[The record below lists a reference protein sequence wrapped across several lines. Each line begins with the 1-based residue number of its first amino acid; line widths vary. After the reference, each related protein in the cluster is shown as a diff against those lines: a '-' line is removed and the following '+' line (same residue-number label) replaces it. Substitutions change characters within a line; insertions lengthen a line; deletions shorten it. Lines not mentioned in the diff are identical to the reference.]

1 MKAVFIALSLVPT
14 LSLADSKPYLV
25 KQFDA
30 KVAYCTEAGHMDRT
44 AYLPKSVAVRGSD
57 GTVDVSLEVA
67 FLVCAQQGQN
77 TFAWAPRDP
86 SQPSRRLSIDG
97 EPIMTHLSNHEF
109 VLTSAESRLLATQA
123 IGSAPVQ
130 EARLG
135 FRSSLALSDS
145 QRDALRA
152 GREVKVRTEFFTRAI
167 VTDVYKGEE
176 HKLGLRAGGVYTLMF
191 TLRQGGDGSIDVIDA
206 GLLR

>member
-1 MKAVFIALSLVPT
+1 MKHFLFALALVPSI
-14 LSLADSKPYLV
+14 SLADSKPYLV

-30 KVAYCTEAGHMDRT
+30 KVAYCTEAGHLDRT
-44 AYLPKSVAVRGSD
+44 AYLPKSVAVRGTD

-67 FLVCAQQGQN
+67 FLVCARQGEQ
-77 TFAWAPRDP
+77 FAWAPRDP
-86 SQPSRRLSIDG
+86 SLPSRRLSIDG
-97 EPIMTHLSNHEF
+97 VPIMTHLSNHEF
-109 VLTSAESRLLATQA
+109 VLTSSESRLLATQA

-167 VTDVYKGEE
+167 VTDVYRGEE